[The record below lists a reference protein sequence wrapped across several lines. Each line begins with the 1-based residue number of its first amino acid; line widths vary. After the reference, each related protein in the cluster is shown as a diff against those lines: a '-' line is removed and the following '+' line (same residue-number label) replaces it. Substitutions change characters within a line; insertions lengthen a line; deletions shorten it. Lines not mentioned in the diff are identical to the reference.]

1 MFFFLHSFLWPGLRS
16 FIFSDYVFVFFIW
29 VALIVVIVLC
39 FGWYLWD
46 GLIKIVILFV
56 PIEGKNMETN
66 VINKVIIITI

>member
-1 MFFFLHSFLWPGLRS
+1 MFFFLHSFLWPDLRS

-46 GLIKIVILFV
+46 GLIKIVILIV
-56 PIEGKNMETN
+56 LIEGKNMETN
-66 VINKVIIITI
+66 VVNKVIIITI